1 MISKILSGAILGIDA
16 YAIQVEVDLAR
27 GLPILTTVGLPD
39 AAVKESKER
48 VKSALNNS
56 GLTFPSQKITINL
69 APADIRKEGTVYDL
83 PIAIAL
89 LSAQGMVPATVLDQ
103 YLIAGELSLDG
114 AVRPIRG
121 SLAMAMLARQM
132 GLCGFILPADNANE
146 AAVVKGIKV
155 FPVRSLIEANAFLN
169 GQLEIKPHK
178 IDMKKVF
185 SSDQQ
190 VHSVDFSDVKGQEHV
205 KRALEIAAAG
215 GHNVLLIGP
224 PGTGKT
230 MLSKRLPTILPD
242 MSLEEAIE
250 ATKIQSIAGLL
261 RKNQALVASRP
272 FRAPHHTITN
282 AGLIGGGNIP
292 RPGEV
297 SLAHNGVLF
306 LDELTEFDRRT
317 LEVMRQPLEDGAVT
331 ISRSTVSLT
340 FPSRFLLVAA
350 MNSCKCGFLGHPTKQ
365 CRCTPWEIRK
375 YLSSISGPLLDR
387 IDLHIEV
394 PALEYRELSGQAAQG
409 ETSAEIRMRVNRARK
424 VQEARY
430 QVGDGAEVG
439 AGPEDLCHGGA
450 GNGAG
455 NRVGG
460 GSGNRAGIGAGD
472 GLGNGTGGNCI
483 FCNAQ
488 LDSKQLRKHCSLDA
502 EASTL
507 IEMAINNLGLSAR
520 AYDRI
525 LKVARTIAD
534 LDGEEDIRS
543 NHVAEAIQYRSLDR
557 EYWR

>member
-1 MISKILSGAILGIDA
+1 MISKIISGAILGIDA

-56 GLTFPSQKITINL
+56 GLAFPSQKVTINL

-83 PIAIAL
+83 PIAIGL
-89 LSAQGMVPATVLDQ
+89 LSAQGMIPVTVLDQ

-114 AVRPIRG
+114 AVRPIKG
-121 SLAMAMLARQM
+121 ALAMAMLAKQM
-132 GLCGFILPADNANE
+132 GLCGFILPMDNANE
-146 AAVVKGIKV
+146 AAVVEGIKI

-169 GQLEIKPHK
+169 GQLEIPPHRIDLEK
-178 IDMKKVF
+178 IF
-185 SSDQQ
+185 SYD
-190 VHSVDFSDVKGQEHV
+190 HHIDSVDFSDVKGQEHV

-242 MSLEEAIE
+242 MTLEEAIE
-250 ATKIQSIAGLL
+250 TTKIQSIAGLL
-261 RKNQALVASRP
+261 KKDQALAVSRP

-297 SLAHNGVLF
+297 SLAHNGILF

-317 LEVMRQPLEDGAVT
+317 LEVMRQPLEDGTVT
-331 ISRSTVSLT
+331 ITRSTISLT
-340 FPSRFLLVAA
+340 FLARFLLVAS
-350 MNSCKCGFLGHPTKQ
+350 MNPCKCGFLGHPSKP
-365 CRCTPWEIRK
+365 CRCTSWEIRK

-394 PALEYRELSGQAAQG
+394 PALEYRELSGQAATG
-409 ETSAEIRMRVNRARK
+409 ESSEEIRERVNRARK

-430 QVGDGAEVG
+430 Q
-439 AGPEDLCHGGA
+439 
-450 GNGAG
+450 
-455 NRVGG
+455 
-460 GSGNRAGIGAGD
+460 GSG
-472 GLGNGTGGNCI
+472 I

-488 LDSKQLRKHCSLDA
+488 LNSKQLKKYCSLD
-502 EASTL
+502 EESSKL
-507 IEMAINNLGLSAR
+507 IEMATNNLGLSAR

-534 LDGEEDIRS
+534 LDGEDEIKS
-543 NHVAEAIQYRSLDR
+543 NHIAEAIQYRSLDR

>member
-48 VKSALNNS
+48 VKSALSNS
-56 GLTFPSQKITINL
+56 GLAFPSQRMTINL

-83 PIAIAL
+83 PIAIGL
-89 LSAQGMVPATVLDQ
+89 LSAQGMIPVTVLDQ

-114 AVRPIRG
+114 AVRPIKG
-121 SLAMAMLARQM
+121 ALAMAMLAKQM
-132 GLCGFILPADNANE
+132 GLCGFILPMDNANE
-146 AAVVKGIKV
+146 AAVVEGIKI

-169 GQLEIKPHK
+169 GQLEIPPHRIDLEK
-178 IDMKKVF
+178 IF
-185 SSDQQ
+185 SYD
-190 VHSVDFSDVKGQEHV
+190 HHIDSVDFSDVKGQEHV

-242 MSLEEAIE
+242 MTLEEAIE
-250 ATKIQSIAGLL
+250 TTKIQSIAGLL
-261 RKNQALVASRP
+261 KKDQALAVSRP

-297 SLAHNGVLF
+297 SLAHNGILF

-317 LEVMRQPLEDGAVT
+317 LEVMRQPLEDGTVT
-331 ISRSTVSLT
+331 ITRSSISLT
-340 FPSRFLLVAA
+340 FLARFLLVAS
-350 MNSCKCGFLGHPTKQ
+350 MNPCKCGFLGHPSKP
-365 CRCTPWEIRK
+365 CRCTSWEIRK

-394 PALEYRELSGQAAQG
+394 PALEYRELSGQAAPG
-409 ETSAEIRMRVNRARK
+409 ESSAEIRERVNRARK

-430 QVGDGAEVG
+430 Q
-439 AGPEDLCHGGA
+439 
-450 GNGAG
+450 
-455 NRVGG
+455 
-460 GSGNRAGIGAGD
+460 GSGV
-472 GLGNGTGGNCI
+472 

-488 LDSKQLRKHCSLDA
+488 LNSKQLKKYCFLD
-502 EASTL
+502 EESSKL
-507 IEMAINNLGLSAR
+507 IEMATNNLGLSAR

-534 LDGEEDIRS
+534 LDGENEIKS
-543 NHVAEAIQYRSLDR
+543 NHIAEAIQYRSLDR